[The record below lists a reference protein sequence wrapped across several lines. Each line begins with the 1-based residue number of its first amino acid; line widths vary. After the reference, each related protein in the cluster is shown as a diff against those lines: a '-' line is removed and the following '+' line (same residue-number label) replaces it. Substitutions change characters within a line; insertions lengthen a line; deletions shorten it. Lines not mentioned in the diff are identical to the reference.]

1 MSTANPSPDGSYL
14 PPLPPPAISGLP
26 PARSQRNPWIALLLS
41 VFPGV
46 GQLYNGQPAK
56 AFVFF
61 FGWVGCIWGA
71 SEVAAL
77 PFGFLI
83 PFVYFYNL
91 VDAYRS
97 ACWLNQQ
104 ATGLDLRQDQAV
116 ESPAWGVGLV
126 LLGLLLLLNN
136 LGWLRLAALREYWP
150 VLLIV
155 AGGAFLYGSVQR
167 KKNAPRSPLGIGDDR
182 LA

>member
-1 MSTANPSPDGSYL
+1 MSTANTSPGGSYL
-14 PPLPPPAISGLP
+14 PPLAPPPGAS
-26 PARSQRNPWIALLLS
+26 ASRNQRNPWIALLLS
-41 VFPGV
+41 IFPGV

-71 SEVAAL
+71 AEVAGL
-77 PFGFLI
+77 PFGLLI

-97 ACWLNQQ
+97 ACCLNGL
-104 ATGLDLRQDQAV
+104 ATGLDLDKDQAL

-126 LLGLLLLLNN
+126 VLGMVLLASN
-136 LGWLRLAALREYWP
+136 LGWLRLAALRDYWP

-167 KKNAPRSPLGIGDDR
+167 RKSAERGPLGIGDDS
-182 LA
+182 LS

>member
-1 MSTANPSPDGSYL
+1 MSTANTSPGGSYL
-14 PPLPPPAISGLP
+14 PPLPPPP
-26 PARSQRNPWIALLLS
+26 PPGPAAARSQRSPWIALLLS

-71 SEVAAL
+71 SEVAGL
-77 PFGFLI
+77 PFGLLI

-97 ACWLNQQ
+97 ACCLNDQ
-104 ATGLDLRQDQAV
+104 ATGLDLSRDLAT

-126 LLGLLLLLNN
+126 VLGLVLLFNN
-136 LGWLRLAALREYWP
+136 LGWLSLAALRDYWP

-155 AGGAFLYGSVQR
+155 AGGVFLYGSVQR
-167 KKNAPRSPLGIGDDR
+167 KKNAERSPLGIGDDH
-182 LA
+182 LS

>member
-1 MSTANPSPDGSYL
+1 MSTANTSPDGGYL
-14 PPLPPPAISGLP
+14 PPLPPPAIPGP
-26 PARSQRNPWIALLLS
+26 TRPRSQRNPWIALLLS

-46 GQLYNGQPAK
+46 GQLYNGQPSK

-71 SEVAAL
+71 AEVAGL
-77 PFGFLI
+77 PFGLLI
-83 PFVYFYNL
+83 PFVWFYNL

-97 ACWLNQQ
+97 ACCVNEQ
-104 ATGLDLRQDQAV
+104 ASGLDTSKDLAT

-126 LLGLLLLLNN
+126 VLGLVLLFSN

-155 AGGAFLYGSVQR
+155 VGGVFLYGSVRR
-167 KKNAPRSPLGIGDDR
+167 KKDAERSSLGIGDDR
-182 LA
+182 LS

>member
-1 MSTANPSPDGSYL
+1 MSTVNDSFGGNPL
-14 PPLPPPAISGLP
+14 PPLPPPPMTP
-26 PARSQRNPWIALLLS
+26 PMPRRDPRNPWIALLLS

-71 SEVAAL
+71 SEVAGL
-77 PFGFLI
+77 PFGLLI

-97 ACWLNQQ
+97 ACCINARSSGVAETEQEAL
-104 ATGLDLRQDQAV
+104 
-116 ESPAWGVGLV
+116 ESPTW
-126 LLGLLLLLNN
+126 GLLLVGLGTVLLLHN
-136 LGWLRLAALREYWP
+136 LGWLNLAALGRYWP
-150 VLLIV
+150 ILLIG
-155 AGGAFLYGSVQR
+155 AGGVFVYGSIQR
-167 KKNAPRSPLGIGDDR
+167 RKTAERNTVGIGDDH
-182 LA
+182 LS